1 MAISKGYFTDKS
13 GNNAT
18 FEVTRGKRYDA
29 DEKYDEHK
37 QVFNPV
43 ERFFSHTPQSYRFR
57 IFGESKDINAIAP
70 MFHKHVGFGGNDF
83 SIEITEK
90 AYHNFVNNVLGKPV
104 DRWQINPIDLV
115 GIVGR
120 NTDVLIILGQWTT
133 EDDPLGAS
141 ALGGKRK
148 KKRRSHK
155 KQRSHKK
162 KTHRRRRHH

>member
-1 MAISKGYFTDKS
+1 MALSKGYFTDNL

-18 FEVTRGKRYDA
+18 FEVSRGEKYDA
-29 DEKYDEHK
+29 DEMYDKHE
-37 QVFNPV
+37 QVFKPV
-43 ERFFSHTPQSYRFR
+43 PKFFSHTPQSYRFKMK
-57 IFGESKDINAIAP
+57 GESKDINAIAP

-104 DRWQINPIDLV
+104 HRWQINPIDRV
-115 GIVGR
+115 GI
-120 NTDVLIILGQWTT
+120 NTDMLIISGKWTT

-141 ALGGKRK
+141 AVGGKRNT
-148 KKRRSHK
+148 KRRSHK